1 MSLAD
6 RLAERLKSTGPPA
19 LTLISRRCLRSRL
32 QNSACARCVNECPA
46 QAIRAEPGLVRLDAK
61 RCTGC
66 LACTA
71 VCPAEALVG
80 NDPRLAAAQTR
91 PAGRQPRTFCCEKGI
106 RSGEETVLPCLGALS
121 VEELAA
127 HAASAEITLFLA
139 PCRNCRSAAV
149 AEILGR
155 RVADLAARLT
165 DAGLSAA
172 IHLLLTEAAAGDQA
186 AVAGRRAFFRAFG
199 HLSFH
204 AAVETMTALRE
215 ETGPKEAQGHRHLP
229 GRLALLQRA
238 SSGENDPTRR
248 AVLLRL
254 FFTLRAEESCNFC
267 GGCAGMCPSGAI
279 RNIREEGDRS
289 LAFDWA
295 KCSGCGL
302 CLEFCRKKALTLVA
316 GRPPEA
322 CTAEWEILFA
332 RTAS

>member
-1 MSLAD
+1 MTLAD
-6 RLAERLKSTGPPA
+6 KLTAQLQNNAASTLAF
-19 LTLISRRCLRSRL
+19 ISRRCLRTRFHGSSCDR
-32 QNSACARCVNECPA
+32 CAKECRVEAISFAPGNIAIDPQRCV
-46 QAIRAEPGLVRLDAK
+46 
-61 RCTGC
+61 GC

-71 VCPAEALVG
+71 VCPAEALMS
-80 NDPRLAAAQTR
+80 NDPRLAAAPER
-91 PAGRQPRTFCCEKGI
+91 AAGRQRLFFCCENGI
-106 RSGEETVLPCLGALS
+106 RSGEEIVLPCLGALS
-121 VEELAA
+121 LEELAA
-127 HAASAEITLFLA
+127 HAATAEIILFLA

-155 RVADLAARLT
+155 RVADLAARLE

-172 IHLLLTEAAAGDQA
+172 IRLQLTEAAAGDQA
-186 AVAGRRAFFRAFG
+186 SSASRRAFFRAFG

-238 SSGENDPTRR
+238 GSVANDPARR
-248 AVLLRL
+248 AALFRL
-254 FFTLRAEESCNFC
+254 FFTLSANDACNFC
-267 GGCAGMCPSGAI
+267 GGCAGMCPSGAL
-279 RNIREEGDRS
+279 RNIREEGGKN

-316 GRPPEA
+316 GRSPEA
-322 CTAEWEILFA
+322 CTAEREILFA